1 MDGRMSTSQGSG
13 HRQQGLWRCQVCWQ
27 HTARHACAAVWGRAP
42 ARPRPP
48 PPPRPPLLGCMAA
61 PAHPWHLQVH
71 PLANVEVQDVP
82 KVRVSHEHH
91 KGVINTP
98 VVTNGKTCTAQTG
111 GGGRATHRHVSQSHP
126 CRHARQLLACWY
138 ARSCLHVDMCAMTT
152 DSTLT
157 RMKTAA
163 L

>member
-1 MDGRMSTSQGSG
+1 MRSATLHSQPDPFQELHSSPHSPLVPSRG
-13 HRQQGLWRCQVCWQ
+13 
-27 HTARHACAAVWGRAP
+27 TADERASQP
-42 ARPRPP
+42 PPPP